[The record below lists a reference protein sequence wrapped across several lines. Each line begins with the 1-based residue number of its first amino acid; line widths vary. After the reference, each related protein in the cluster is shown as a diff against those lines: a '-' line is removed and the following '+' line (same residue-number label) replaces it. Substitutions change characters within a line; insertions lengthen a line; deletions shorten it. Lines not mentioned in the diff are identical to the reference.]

1 MKTVVLKFGGTSVAT
16 PEQREIAM
24 LRLREERERGFSP
37 VAVVSAM
44 GRAPEPYAT
53 DTLLALAGGRS
64 GTHNADVAAACG
76 ELLSAAV
83 FASALE
89 AQGIAAFALSGAQ
102 AGIFTNE
109 NHGEAKILRV
119 EPGRVREILDGGAI
133 PVVAGFQGVSERGN
147 VTTLGRGGSDL
158 TAIALGHALDAERVD
173 IYTDVSG
180 AMTADPRRIAGAHTI
195 DRASLEEMTELAEHG
210 AKVMHHKAAD
220 FARRTNT
227 PYAIKGLQSGEGT
240 IVDED
245 VEHDRPVTGVTA
257 SGRVTWIRVI
267 RGDIEDRQ
275 RRMHVELQMF
285 QRIADAG
292 ISIDQVTI
300 NQAGVMFVV
309 EGDRGTEIRQLL
321 GDLNLAVRVREGC
334 SKLSV
339 VGAAMR
345 YTPGVI
351 HRIVQALSVVNV
363 EIIHCT
369 DSNITVSVLVPSQDA
384 HRAEQA
390 VHDEFHL
397 ENSVV
402 TIDFPNVGQ
411 KMVMLKYAPLEKV

>member
-1 MKTVVLKFGGTSVAT
+1 MTSSSVVVLKFGGTSVAT
-16 PEQREIAM
+16 PELRDLAI
-24 LRLREERERGFSP
+24 LRLREEIERGHTP

-53 DTLLALAGGRS
+53 DTLLALAGGRG
-64 GTHNADVAAACG
+64 GTRNSDV
-76 ELLSAAV
+76 LLSCAELISAAI
-83 FASALE
+83 FADMLE
-89 AQGIAAFALSGAQ
+89 QLGMPAAALSGAQ
-102 AGIFTNE
+102 AGIVTSAK
-109 NHGEAKILRV
+109 HGDAKILRV
-119 EPGRVREILDGGAI
+119 EPGRVRALIDAGCI
-133 PVVAGFQGVSERGN
+133 PVVAGFQGVSENGD

-158 TAIALGHALDAERVD
+158 TAIALGHALGAQRVD

-180 AMTADPRRIAGAHTI
+180 AMTADPRRISGAHTI
-195 DRASLEEMTELAEHG
+195 ERASLEEMTELAEHG

-220 FARRTNT
+220 FAQRTNT
-227 PYAIKGLQSGEGT
+227 PYAIKGLRTGSGT
-240 IVDED
+240 IVDEG
-245 VEHDRPVTGVTA
+245 VEHEKPVTGVTA

-267 RGDIEDRQ
+267 RGDIEDQ
-275 RRMHVELQMF
+275 KRRMAVELQMF

-309 EGDRGTEIRQLL
+309 EGDRGGEIRQLL

-351 HRIVQALSVVNV
+351 NSIVQALSEVNV

-369 DSNITVSVLVPSQDA
+369 DSNITVSVLVPSADA
-384 HRAEQA
+384 QRAEQA
-390 VHDEFHL
+390 VHDKFHL
-397 ENSVV
+397 E
-402 TIDFPNVGQ
+402 
-411 KMVMLKYAPLEKV
+411 EKREVRV

>member
-1 MKTVVLKFGGTSVAT
+1 MKPLVVLKFGGTSVAT
-16 PEQREIAM
+16 ADLRDIAM
-24 LRLREERERGFSP
+24 RRVREERERGRDA

-53 DTLLALAGGRS
+53 DTLLALVGGRT
-64 GTHNADVAAACG
+64 GTPNSDTLLACA
-76 ELLSAAV
+76 ELISAAV
-83 FASALE
+83 FADTLTQHGLPAL
-89 AQGIAAFALSGAQ
+89 ALSGAQ
-102 AGIFTNE
+102 AGVITT
-109 NHGEAKILRV
+109 GKYGDAKIVRV
-119 EPGRVREILDGGAI
+119 DPGRVREVLEADAV
-133 PVVAGFQGVSERGN
+133 PVIAGFQGVTEEGN
-147 VTTLGRGGSDL
+147 TTTLGRGGSDL
-158 TAIALGHALDAERVD
+158 TAIALGHALDAESVD

-180 AMTADPRRIAGAHTI
+180 AMTADPRRVAGAHTI
-195 DRASLEEMTELAEHG
+195 ERASLEEMTELAEHG

-220 FARRTNT
+220 LARRTGT
-227 PYAIKGLQSGEGT
+227 RYAIRALRTGAGT
-240 IVDED
+240 IVDD
-245 VEHDRPVTGVTA
+245 SVEREKPVTGVTA

-267 RGDIEDRQ
+267 RGDIEDQ
-275 RRMHVELQMF
+275 KRRMAVELQMF

-309 EGDRGTEIRQLL
+309 EGDRGGEIRRLL

-351 HRIVQALSVVNV
+351 QGIVHALSAENV

-369 DSNITVSVLVPSQDA
+369 DSNITVSILVPSVDA
-384 HRAEQA
+384 QRAEQA
-390 VHDEFHL
+390 VHDKFHL
-397 ENSVV
+397 EDADAQPVEGS
-402 TIDFPNVGQ
+402 
-411 KMVMLKYAPLEKV
+411 LR

>member
-1 MKTVVLKFGGTSVAT
+1 MKPVVLKFGGTSVAT

-24 LRLREERERGFSP
+24 LRLREERERGFAP

-53 DTLLALAGGRS
+53 DTLLSLLGAAA
-64 GTHNADVAAACG
+64 GTHNGDALAACG
-76 ELLSAAV
+76 ELISAAV
-83 FASALE
+83 FAAALD
-89 AQGIAAFALSGAQ
+89 AQGLPAIALSGGQ
-102 AGIFTNE
+102 AGIITSGK
-109 NHGEAKILRV
+109 HGDAKILRV
-119 EPGRVREILDGGAI
+119 DPSRVRAVLEAGGI
-133 PVVAGFQGVSERGN
+133 PVVAGFQGISEEGDI
-147 VTTLGRGGSDL
+147 TTLGRGGSDL

-180 AMTADPRRIAGAHTI
+180 AMTGDPRRIAGAHTI
-195 DRASLEEMTELAEHG
+195 ERASLEEMTELAEHG

-220 FARRTNT
+220 FAQRTNT
-227 PYAIKGLQSGEGT
+227 PYAIKGLRTGQGT
-240 IVDED
+240 VVDENI
-245 VEHDRPVTGVTA
+245 EHQKPVTGVTA

-267 RGDIEDRQ
+267 RGDIEDQ
-275 RRMHVELQMF
+275 ARRMQVELMMF
-285 QRIADAG
+285 SRIAEAG

-309 EGDRGTEIRQLL
+309 EGDRGGEIRHLL
-321 GDLNLAVRVREGC
+321 GDLNLAVRVREAC

-351 HRIVQALSVVNV
+351 HRIVQALSRANV

-369 DSNITVSVLVPSQDA
+369 DSNITVSVLVPSADA

-397 ENSVV
+397 EQN
-402 TIDFPNVGQ
+402 D
-411 KMVMLKYAPLEKV
+411 MLKEPVS